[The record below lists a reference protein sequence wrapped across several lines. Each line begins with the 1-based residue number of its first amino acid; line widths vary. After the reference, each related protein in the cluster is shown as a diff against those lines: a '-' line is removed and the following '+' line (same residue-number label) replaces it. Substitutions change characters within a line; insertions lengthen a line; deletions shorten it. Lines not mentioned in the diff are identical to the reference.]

1 MKKFAALLAVLALAG
16 CETAP
21 PQPVVPNVPLVA
33 QKTEVVIP
41 TGLTAACP
49 PLTKLDQQSYTQG
62 DATDALK
69 IWFNQY
75 DLCAGR
81 FSQFVTVVA
90 PALNIKE
97 LGPQW
102 VQPATQNP
110 PVSSK

>member
-1 MKKFAALLAVLALAG
+1 MKKIAALLAVLALAACG
-16 CETAP
+16 TAP
-21 PQPVVPNVPLVA
+21 PPPVVPNVPLVA

-49 PLTKLDQQSYTQG
+49 PLKPLTQANYTQG
-62 DATDALK
+62 MAVDALK
-69 IWFNQY
+69 VWFNQY

-97 LGPQW
+97 VGPQGASA
-102 VQPATQNP
+102 VGAQNP
-110 PVSSK
+110 